1 MQLSTMAPLL
11 IIQQKTVNISVL
23 SQRSLTAM
31 PHLTRK
37 WLFRDTLA
45 QHTQGNDSLVLLLG
59 FTAVEH
65 RLQLFRGYGDILW

>member
-1 MQLSTMAPLL
+1 
-11 IIQQKTVNISVL
+11 
-23 SQRSLTAM
+23 M